1 MSRAYSD
8 DLRDR
13 VLDAVAAGASARGAA
28 ARFGIGVATAVRWAR
43 RWRETG
49 GRRAYRQGYP
59 KRSILD
65 LHEDFLMGLVADQ
78 VDITIDEMQA
88 RLEAE
93 RGVRAARVTIWRF
106 FERRGWSF
114 KKRLAM
120 RTSNSARTS
129 PRRAG
134 TGSRRNPISTPNA

>member
-13 VLDAVAAGASARGAA
+13 VLKAVAAGASARGAA
-28 ARFGIGVATAVRWAR
+28 ARFGIGAATAVRWAR

-49 GRRAYRQGYP
+49 GRHAHRQGYP

-65 LHEDFLMGLVADQ
+65 PHEDFLIGLVGEKA
-78 VDITIDEMQA
+78 DITLDEMQA

-106 FERRGWSF
+106 FDRRGWSF
-114 KKRLAM
+114 KKSPATQ
-120 RTSNSARTS
+120 TSRSGTTS
-129 PRRAG
+129 PRRAAP
-134 TGSRRNPISTPNA
+134 GSRRNPTSTPNA

>member
-1 MSRAYSD
+1 MSRAYSE
-8 DLRDR
+8 DLRNR
-13 VLDAVAAGASARGAA
+13 VIDAVAAGASARGAA

-49 GRRAYRQGYP
+49 ERRAHRQGYP

-65 LHEDFLMGLVADQ
+65 PHEDFLMGLVAEQ
-78 VDITIDEMQA
+78 VDITIDELRA

-106 FERRGWSF
+106 FERRGWSV

-120 RTSNSARTS
+120 RPSRSATTS
-129 PRRAG
+129 PKRAAP
-134 TGSRRNPISTPNA
+134 GSRRSPTSIRNA